1 MFTDPQILIFS
12 NFFIKNRSH
21 DTIHTFKNYYATVFF
36 SFSFQFS
43 AGSKRTLNL
52 KFWRFGFSVF
62 SCIQTDTLSLK
73 FWGFGIWFWLSDWKF
88 GLGFGEV
95 WEKIFILGFWGL
107 FQNGYLWVLWAG
119 LCLCAYDGLAVFVLC
134 IVCLVFCVRNWK
146 KRHFRLINACLC
158 ESNNTSMCIKIG
170 FK

>member
-1 MFTDPQILIFS
+1 MGLTILFTHLKIISL
-12 NFFIKNRSH
+12 
-21 DTIHTFKNYYATVFF
+21 VFF

-52 KFWRFGFSVF
+52 KFWGFGFSVF

-73 FWGFGIWFWLSDWKF
+73 FWEFGIWFWLSDWKF

-119 LCLCAYDGLAVFVLC
+119 LCLCVYDGLAVGSGFVMAMCARVCALYYVLC
-134 IVCLVFCVRNWK
+134 VLCSVCGTDRK
-146 KRHFRLINACLC
+146 KKKKFWHFRLINACLC
-158 ESNNTSMCIKIG
+158 
-170 FK
+170 